1 MSDVVPLL
9 LAITTLADSL
19 MQMVQR
25 YEKGE
30 MTDEELAAEWAEVV
44 SRTERA
50 EAIMLQARKIRA
62 SRDDA

>member
-62 SRDDA
+62 LRDGA